1 MAEGSVGTVGEL
13 WELMAAEKAEG
24 TWPATKTAVAGVLQ
38 SHLGAADATLDQAE
52 AKELLAAIAW
62 AIMEA
67 SR

>member
-1 MAEGSVGTVGEL
+1 M

-24 TWPATKTAVAGVLQ
+24 TWPATKAAVAGVLT
-38 SHLGAADATLDQAE
+38 SHIGQANAALDQAD
-52 AKELLAAIAW
+52 AKDLLSAIAW

>member
-1 MAEGSVGTVGEL
+1 
-13 WELMAAEKAEG
+13 MAAEKAEG
-24 TWPATKTAVAGVLQ
+24 TWPTTKAAVAGVLQ
-38 SHLGAADATLDQAE
+38 SHFGQADAAFDRTE